1 MKKKTIDM
9 YLSVKRDLE
18 VKVELSENY
27 PYSFVMANKETT
39 LTCEVE
45 GFPIDQN
52 NLEWSFRYVL
62 KYVIANMGAHGIQ
75 YAWHLA
81 LTEWE
86 LVGGVNLYLRTAH
99 ICKFFRIGEG
109 VEYYKWNVQKDIV

>member
-62 KYVIANMGAHGIQ
+62 KYVICKYGCPWYPICLAFGVDRVGASWRG
-75 YAWHLA
+75 
-81 LTEWE
+81 E
-86 LVGGVNLYLRTAH
+86 LIFENCTYLQILPHWGGSRVL
-99 ICKFFRIGEG
+99 
-109 VEYYKWNVQKDIV
+109 